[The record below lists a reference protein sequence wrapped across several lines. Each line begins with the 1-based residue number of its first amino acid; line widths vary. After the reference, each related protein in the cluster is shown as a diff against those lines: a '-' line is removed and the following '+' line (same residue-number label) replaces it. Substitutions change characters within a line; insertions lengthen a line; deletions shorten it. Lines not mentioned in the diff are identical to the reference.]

1 VVHILVCSIFGL
13 VPQECLASIYKLPA
27 WECARP
33 SVRRFSIPL
42 WTTIGRFRLDKPGTD
57 FYMRVI
63 NAGVAA
69 ASSFAAIETSQ
80 SEGTTK
86 VLTARILRSA
96 DKK

>member
-1 VVHILVCSIFGL
+1 
-13 VPQECLASIYKLPA
+13 
-27 WECARP
+27 
-33 SVRRFSIPL
+33 
-42 WTTIGRFRLDKPGTD
+42 
-57 FYMRVI
+57 MRVI
-63 NAGVAA
+63 NAGVAT